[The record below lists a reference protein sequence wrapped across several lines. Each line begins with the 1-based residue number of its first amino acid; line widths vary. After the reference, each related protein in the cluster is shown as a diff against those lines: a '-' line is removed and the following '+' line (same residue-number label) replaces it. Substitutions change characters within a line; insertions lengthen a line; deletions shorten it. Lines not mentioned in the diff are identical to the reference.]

1 MLHAAPPIPRLGVP
15 AYNWWNECLHGVG
28 RAGRATVFPQS
39 IGLAAT
45 FNLTLLGRIATAIS
59 ELLSTI
65 DVGLNTGDIDPRLLA
80 QYKLLTS
87 VTWETPSEVHSTKFM
102 ATFTLPTVFGP
113 HFRVAV
119 FQEPP
124 PSLASR

>member
-1 MLHAAPPIPRLGVP
+1 MSAQSDALENLISAV
-15 AYNWWNECLHGVG
+15 
-28 RAGRATVFPQS
+28 RALDGATVPPHPRITS
-39 IGLAAT
+39 EALAKE
-45 FNLTLLGRIATAIS
+45 IATAIS